1 MWKKVHVIIN
11 SKSNRYSFI
20 ILQQV
25 DINKNFDN
33 AGFECATLHVVFYIR
48 KTLFFLEK
56 RGKVNLHPDNKQR

>member
-33 AGFECATLHVVFYIR
+33 AGFECATLHVVF
-48 KTLFFLEK
+48 
-56 RGKVNLHPDNKQR
+56 LH